1 MIDLPFRP
9 INYAFYVPSTKGK
22 GKNAKAVRPG
32 VIKGGGKGGRKN
44 SITSVFS
51 PMASPFAG
59 MTAGT
64 TGVSLAVE
72 YSGSINKHGLPGEN
86 SLNPGL
92 FLTISEKYHDAEI
105 GRSSRQGG
113 LANIHLRCLIPVNLG
128 AFLDAFGKSIKLEL
142 P

>member
-22 GKNAKAVRPG
+22 GENAKAARPG
-32 VIKGGGKGGRKN
+32 VIKGGRKN

-72 YSGSINKHGLPGEN
+72 YSGSINKHGLPGED
-86 SLNPGL
+86 SLN
-92 FLTISEKYHDAEI
+92 
-105 GRSSRQGG
+105 
-113 LANIHLRCLIPVNLG
+113 LG
-128 AFLDAFGKSIKLEL
+128 NF
-142 P
+142 

>member
-86 SLNPGL
+86 SLN
-92 FLTISEKYHDAEI
+92 
-105 GRSSRQGG
+105 
-113 LANIHLRCLIPVNLG
+113 LG
-128 AFLDAFGKSIKLEL
+128 HF
-142 P
+142 